1 MQLDNEDQR
10 TTLVQLITNIPLQGN
25 LQAMAQNVQALG
37 ALLEAVKNAKIG
49 EAAGVTGGITGE

>member
-37 ALLEAVKNAKIG
+37 ALLEAVRNAS
-49 EAAGVTGGITGE
+49 VQNTD